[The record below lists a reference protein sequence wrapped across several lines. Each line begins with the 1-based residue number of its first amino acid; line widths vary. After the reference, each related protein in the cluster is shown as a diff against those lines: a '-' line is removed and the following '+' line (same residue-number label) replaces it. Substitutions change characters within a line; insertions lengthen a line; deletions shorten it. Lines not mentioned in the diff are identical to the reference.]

1 MNNTSTSYIEVPLTT
16 EAHEI
21 ALRFAAEQ
29 LTVATGKKIYLNT
42 LAVYAVHYYLEWSGI
57 ETNLNSGDSWH
68 PALRCLFDTAD
79 LVVSKVGKLECRIIE
94 PGEIEIDLPSEVVQ
108 NRAGYI
114 VVQFNEYFNQ
124 VQLVGFI
131 RASALANPDQILI
144 AALESTDSLVPY
156 LRNYLILE
164 ESELSFPPT
173 AVRLPQ
179 WLSNIFEDG
188 WQPMS
193 SLLATDLAFDTRN
206 TDLILVDDF
215 MVQAASVNGGKLI
228 DLGIEIYQHPVAL
241 ILRFT
246 PISAQ
251 QVNVLVQ
258 VLPTRGQRILPQH
271 LRLTVSDETGE
282 NSRDAFARKTDNWIR
297 LEFDGEPGERFSVEI
312 ALGEASVTEYFLI

>member
-1 MNNTSTSYIEVPLTT
+1 MNNTSTPYIEVPLTT

-29 LTVATGKKIYLNT
+29 LTVARGKKIYLNT
-42 LAVYAVHYYLEWSGI
+42 LAVYAVHYYLEWSEI
-57 ETNLNSGDSWH
+57 ETDLNSGDSWH
-68 PALRCLFDTAD
+68 PALHCLFDTAD
-79 LVVSKVGKLECRIIE
+79 LVVPKVGKLECRIIE

-131 RASALANPDQILI
+131 KASALANPDHIVI
-144 AALESTDSLVPY
+144 AALEPIDSLVSY
-156 LRNYLILE
+156 LRNYLIPK

-173 AVRLPQ
+173 AVRLTQ

-188 WQPMS
+188 WQAMS
-193 SLLATDLAFDTRN
+193 SLLATNMAFHTRN
-206 TDLILVDDF
+206 TDLILVNESISQEAG
-215 MVQAASVNGGKLI
+215 VSGGKLI

-241 ILRFT
+241 VLRFT
-246 PISAQ
+246 PVSAQ
-251 QVNVLVQ
+251 EVNVLVQ
-258 VLPTRGQRILPQH
+258 VLPSRGQRILPEN
-271 LRLTVSDETGE
+271 LRLTVSDEVGA

-297 LEFDGEPGERFSVEI
+297 LEFDGEPGERFSVEV